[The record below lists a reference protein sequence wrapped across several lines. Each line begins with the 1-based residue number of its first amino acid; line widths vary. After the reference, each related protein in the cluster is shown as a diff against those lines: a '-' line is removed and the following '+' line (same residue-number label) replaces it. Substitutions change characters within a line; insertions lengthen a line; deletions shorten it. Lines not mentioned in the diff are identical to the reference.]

1 MDIKNKSQFI
11 EHFSKGIKKQN
22 NLKIGVEHERFLFEG
37 ENKKRIS
44 YETLK
49 KLFEN
54 LKVNGWEPLYEK
66 ENIIGMQRDNQQIT
80 TEPGLQCE
88 LSGAPLENIHQ
99 VCSESSKFLKEIET
113 ASKGLN
119 INTCLLYTSPSPRDI
134 SGSRMPSSA

>member
-1 MDIKNKSQFI
+1 MNNKKKSQFI
-11 EHFSKGIKKQN
+11 EYFSKGIKNLNQ
-22 NLKIGVEHERFLFEG
+22 LKIGVEHERFLFEG
-37 ENKKRIS
+37 QNKKRIS

-54 LKVNGWEPLYEK
+54 LKVNDWEPLYEK
-66 ENIIGMQRDNQQIT
+66 GNIIGMQRNKQQIT

-119 INTCLLYTSPSPRDI
+119 INTVSIGFDPFEKYSI
-134 SGSRMPSSA
+134 N

>member
-11 EHFSKGIKKQN
+11 EYFSKGIKNQN

-54 LKVNGWEPLYEK
+54 FCSNFEK
-66 ENIIGMQRDNQQIT
+66 I
-80 TEPGLQCE
+80 E
-88 LSGAPLENIHQ
+88 L
-99 VCSESSKFLKEIET
+99 VM
-113 ASKGLN
+113 
-119 INTCLLYTSPSPRDI
+119 I
-134 SGSRMPSSA
+134 SNLHLFD